1 MPNLIVAYDS
11 STTGF
16 ECRVEGW
23 LDSPERKHEWQQIV
37 VAVLRYAFLSRSASL
52 ITTSPM
58 PWSVGHEFPEPR
70 SLRTNQSK
78 YLVNRVDRCSSDLLA
93 VVADSEDFQRGL
105 LCLSV
110 LRTVR
115 EEHLTTASLM
125 LTTTVVDD
133 PGADF
138 EILILLD
145 DSRRIRW
152 LHPSKDPKPLAHEVR
167 LVAKRLGWQVLQ

>member
-1 MPNLIVAYDS
+1 MPKLHVAYNS
-11 STTGF
+11 STTSF
-16 ECRVEGW
+16 ECGVEGW
-23 LDSPERKHEWQQIV
+23 LDSPDRKHEWHQIV
-37 VAVLRYAFLSRSASL
+37 VTVLRYAFLSRSATL

-58 PWSVGHEFPEPR
+58 PWSVGHALPEPK
-70 SLRTNQSK
+70 SLRTNQGE
-78 YLVNRVDRCSSDLLA
+78 YLVNRVEQCNSDLLA

-115 EEHLTTASLM
+115 EEHLATASLQM
-125 LTTTVVDD
+125 TTTVIDD

-152 LHPSKDPKPLAHEVR
+152 LHPSKDPKPLEHEVQ
-167 LVAKRLGWQVLQ
+167 LIAEGFGWQVS